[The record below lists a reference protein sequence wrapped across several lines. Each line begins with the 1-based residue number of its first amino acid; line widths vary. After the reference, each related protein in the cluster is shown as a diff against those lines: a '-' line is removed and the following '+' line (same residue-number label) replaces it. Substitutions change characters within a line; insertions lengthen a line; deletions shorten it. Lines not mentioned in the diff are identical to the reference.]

1 VKLAVVSFIVAVLAL
16 VQGAAAIPPPRPS
29 TSVARIGGRDYLS
42 VAGWAKANGFTARW
56 LKRDETLQI
65 ANDSSRITLE
75 VDSCDAQIN
84 GVGLR
89 LLFPVVKRPDGVFF
103 ALLDAQTTF
112 RPILNPPKN
121 RLGAKIKTICL
132 DPGHGGKDPGSQV
145 GGHDE
150 KQYNLL
156 LAREVQ
162 SQLVGAGFKVSLTRT
177 RDASIELPDRPEIA
191 NHRKAD
197 LFISLHFNIAPASP
211 ASIQGTE
218 VYCMTPVGAP
228 SSNAHGEGAGAGWFP
243 GNQNNEKN
251 LFLAYQLQK
260 SLTQGLA
267 AEDRSARRARYWV
280 LRDATMPAVLIEAGY
295 MSHPIE
301 GKKIFDPAYRRQIA
315 HAILDGLLAYKHTVE
330 RL

>member
-1 VKLAVVSFIVAVLAL
+1 VKFAVISFLVAVLAL
-16 VQGAAAIPPPRPS
+16 GQGAAAMPPARQA
-29 TSVARIGGRDYLS
+29 TAVARIGGREYVS
-42 VAGWAKANGFTARW
+42 VADWAKANGFNARW

-84 GVGLR
+84 GIGLR
-89 LLFPVVKRPDGVFF
+89 LLFPVVKRADGVFF
-103 ALLDAQTTF
+103 ALLDAQATF

-121 RLGAKIKTICL
+121 RPGAKIKTVCL

-145 GGHDE
+145 AGHDE

-156 LAREVQ
+156 LAEEVRA
-162 SQLVGAGFKVSLTRT
+162 QLVRAGFKVSLTRT
-177 RDASIELPDRPEIA
+177 RDTSVELPDRPEIA

-197 LFISLHFNIAPASP
+197 LFISLHFNISPASP

-260 SLTQGLA
+260 SLTQELA
-267 AEDRSARRARYWV
+267 ADDRSARRARYWV

-295 MSHPIE
+295 MSHPVE
-301 GKKIFDPAYRRQIA
+301 GRKIFDPAYRRQIA
-315 HAILDGLLAYKHTVE
+315 RAVLDGVLAYKHTVE